1 MDGRYSHNKPES
13 STDIDFSR
21 RDPADGVDPLFY
33 QRWSPRAFN
42 KKPIAEETLKIIFDA
57 ARWAPSC
64 YNDQPWQFITSSDD
78 KDFDLF
84 HNLLTEFNQA
94 WAHRASLL
102 GFIVARKHFEHNG
115 KPNPSAT
122 FDCGAAW
129 LAMTLQARL
138 LGLYTHGMGGIKRDE
153 VYKTFNLDREKFEV
167 ICGFALGYIDSAD
180 SSNRLPEDLAEIGLP
195 SARKPLK
202 EIWRRGV

>member
-1 MDGRYSHNKPES
+1 MNNKPSQNNLPAE
-13 STDIDFSR
+13 DIDFSE

-42 KKPIAEETLKIIFDA
+42 KKPIDEKTLKTIFDA

-64 YNDQPWQFITSSDD
+64 YNDQPWQFITSNGEQ
-78 KDFDLF
+78 DFDF
-84 HNLLTEFNQA
+84 FYNLLTEFNQA

-102 GFIVARKHFEHNG
+102 GFIIARKHFEHNG
-115 KPNPSAT
+115 KPNQVAT

-129 LAMTLQARL
+129 LAMTLQARQ

-153 VYKTFNLDREKFEV
+153 VYKAFDLDTNKFEV
-167 ICGFALGYIDSAD
+167 ICGFALGYIDSAKQ
-180 SSNRLPEDLAEIGLP
+180 LPEDLAEIEKP
-195 SARKPLK
+195 SPRKPL
-202 EIWRRGV
+202 EQIWRRTK